1 MDKLEIIKSKI
12 YTDYSSKEFSYLL
25 AFWRFK
31 AKKIVFTNGCFDILH
46 RGHVE
51 YLTKA
56 SQEGDILI
64 VGLNS
69 DESVSKLKGKNRPVQ
84 DIHSRTMLLA
94 AFQFINAVV
103 VFNENTPYNLIELIQ
118 PDILIKGGDY
128 TIDNIVGSDIVK
140 NRGGEVKTIP
150 FVEGYSTSLIL
161 DKLQIKK

>member
-1 MDKLEIIKSKI
+1 MEKLEIIKSKI
-12 YTDYSSKEFSYLL
+12 FTDYSSKEFSYVL

-31 AKKIVFTNGCFDILH
+31 SKKIVFTNGCFDILH

-69 DESVSKLKGKNRPVQ
+69 NESVSRIKGKNRPVQ
-84 DIHSRTMLLA
+84 DIQSRAILLA
-94 AFQFINAVV
+94 AFQFVHAVV
-103 VFNENTPYNLIELIQ
+103 VFNEDTPYNLIKLIQ

-128 TIDNIVGSDIVK
+128 TIDTIVGADIIK
-140 NRGGEVKTIP
+140 NKGGEVKTIS
-150 FVEGYSTSLIL
+150 FVEGYSTTIIL
-161 DKLQIKK
+161 DKLQIK